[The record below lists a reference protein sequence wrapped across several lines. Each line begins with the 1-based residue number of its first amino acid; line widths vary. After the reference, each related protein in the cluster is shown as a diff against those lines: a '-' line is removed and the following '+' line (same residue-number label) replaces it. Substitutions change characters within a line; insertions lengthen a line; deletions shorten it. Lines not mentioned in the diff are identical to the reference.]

1 MKTKDKK
8 ELFSKNIEELKNLL
22 KSAQDVLFQLKLEK
36 SQNKLKNTRSI
47 FWKRKEIANILTVVR
62 EKERTEKERTER
74 SSPASVADRRDIKNE
89 KI

>member
-8 ELFSKNIEELKNLL
+8 ELFSKSIQELKNLL
-22 KSAQDVLFQLKLEK
+22 KSAEDVLFAMKLEK

-62 EKERTEKERTER
+62 MKEMEGLQNAK
-74 SSPASVADRRDIKNE
+74 SI
-89 KI
+89 

>member
-8 ELFSKNIEELKNLL
+8 ELFSKNIEELKSLL

-47 FWKRKEIANILTVVR
+47 FWKRKEIANILTVIKV
-62 EKERTEKERTER
+62 KEL
-74 SSPASVADRRDIKNE
+74 KNA
-89 KI
+89 KSI

>member
-8 ELFSKNIEELKNLL
+8 ELFSKNIEELKSLL

-47 FWKRKEIANILTVVR
+47 FWKRKEIANILTVIR
-62 EKERTEKERTER
+62 MKEMEGLQ
-74 SSPASVADRRDIKNE
+74 NE
-89 KI
+89 TR

>member
-8 ELFSKNIEELKNLL
+8 ELFTKNIEELKNLL

-36 SQNKLKNTRSI
+36 AQNKLKNTRSI

-62 EKERTEKERTER
+62 EKERTER
-74 SSPASVADRRDIKNE
+74 SSPGSSDRRKN
-89 KI
+89 KK